1 VSSVCESS
9 AHVGAEYFCSE
20 DRVGVVSFS
29 EVFSHPSSV
38 VHGRASLGL
47 LSSCVKPPV
56 AFLSSCNR
64 ERVLSSPHIFSY
76 LSVVEFLLLELLH
89 ELEKFRCDFSV
100 PESSSD
106 VCLGSKFFH
115 GIVRFLL
122 FPPY

>member
-64 ERVLSSPHIFSY
+64 EQVLSRVQVVLDGGRVESAYFF
-76 LSVVEFLLLELLH
+76 LSV
-89 ELEKFRCDFSV
+89 CS
-100 PESSSD
+100 
-106 VCLGSKFFH
+106 
-115 GIVRFLL
+115 
-122 FPPY
+122 